1 MASPSGTATFYIF
14 HRDESGKTDH
24 LYTIEEAMFTI
35 VAVPVNV
42 AREGLQH
49 ETYQRGLAETAD
61 ILRPKMPDAWW
72 KDIASNEVAR
82 TFTALII
89 VTFVLVY
96 IDDGLTNPNIT
107 GCHFR
112 RLDENE
118 FDPHNQ
124 AIVLNGA
131 VSRHTRSYQTRTC
144 IS

>member
-1 MASPSGTATFYIF
+1 
-14 HRDESGKTDH
+14 
-24 LYTIEEAMFTI
+24 MFTI

-42 AREGLQH
+42 AREGLQL
-49 ETYQRGLAETAD
+49 ETYQRGLAEIAD